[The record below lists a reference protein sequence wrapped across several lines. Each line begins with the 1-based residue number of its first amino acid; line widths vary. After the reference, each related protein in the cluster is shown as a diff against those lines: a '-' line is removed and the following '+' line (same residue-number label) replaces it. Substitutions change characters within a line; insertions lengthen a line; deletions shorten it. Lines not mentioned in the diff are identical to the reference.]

1 MQNFNFMDKV
11 LTWTNKECLFIAYYR
26 QNSGH
31 PRCMLHCP
39 TTKETFFYSLS
50 KITHTH
56 GKVI

>member
-1 MQNFNFMDKV
+1 MDKV
-11 LTWTNKECLFIAYYR
+11 KTWTGKECLFIAYYKM
-26 QNSGH
+26 NSGH
-31 PRCMLHCP
+31 KRCMLHCP